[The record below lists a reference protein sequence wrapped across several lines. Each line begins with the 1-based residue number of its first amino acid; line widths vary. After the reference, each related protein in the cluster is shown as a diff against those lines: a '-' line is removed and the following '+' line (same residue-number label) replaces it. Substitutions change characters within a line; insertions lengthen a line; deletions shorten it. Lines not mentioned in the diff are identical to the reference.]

1 MMRSGGCVRIGIVV
15 VSLLEADEQATGGS
29 WSLEVRWIRP
39 GQVPSAM
46 VAWLGA
52 SEDGTERRVDRYL
65 VEPLRP
71 ELSVKIRAGVRL
83 DLKAFRG
90 ARGELEVPGGL
101 GRIEA
106 WEKWTFPVSPDALDS
121 YEGSSWR
128 SVAKVRR
135 RRSFRMEDG
144 QPVERPLEEAELE
157 GCTIELTEFTVG
169 GETWWTVGLE
179 ATGGQDTLE
188 RDLLATARVMFDRP
202 LPGDA
207 GLDRGSSMSYAQW
220 LGTE

>member
-1 MMRSGGCVRIGIVV
+1 
-15 VSLLEADEQATGGS
+15 
-29 WSLEVRWIRP
+29 
-39 GQVPSAM
+39 M
-46 VAWLGA
+46 VGWLGA
-52 SEDGTERRVDRYL
+52 SEDLTERRVDRYL

-90 ARGELEVPGGL
+90 SKGELHVESGT

-106 WEKWTFPVSPDALDS
+106 WEKWSFPVASGDLAS

-135 RRSFRMEDG
+135 RRSFRMDDG
-144 QPVERPLEEAELE
+144 EPVERPLVEAELE
-157 GCTIELTEFTVG
+157 GCSIELTEFTVG
-169 GETWWTVGLE
+169 RGTCWTIGLE

-188 RDLLATARVMFDRP
+188 RDLLATARRMFDGT
-202 LPGDA
+202 LPEGV
-207 GLDRGSSMSYAQW
+207 GLDLEASMSYARW
-220 LGTE
+220 LGSG